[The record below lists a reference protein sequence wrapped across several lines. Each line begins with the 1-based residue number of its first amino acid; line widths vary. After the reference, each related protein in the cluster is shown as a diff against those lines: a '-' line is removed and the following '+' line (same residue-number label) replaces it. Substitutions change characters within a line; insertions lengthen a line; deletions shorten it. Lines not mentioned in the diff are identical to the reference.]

1 MAASI
6 SERLI
11 LGVYQ
16 KEKRGRKRTGE
27 RRQEP
32 TCDGCIHLLFAR
44 ESRGDRED
52 RGYGDEGEER
62 VQGENILVFRSVLA
76 QGWRKGVRRSAA
88 PLASMRGS
96 QFVVFFLLFV
106 QNLYCFAQDA

>member
-1 MAASI
+1 M
-6 SERLI
+6 
-11 LGVYQ
+11 
-16 KEKRGRKRTGE
+16 
-27 RRQEP
+27 
-32 TCDGCIHLLFAR
+32 
-44 ESRGDRED
+44 
-52 RGYGDEGEER
+52 
-62 VQGENILVFRSVLA
+62 QGENILVFRSVLA